1 MNDNDIKQSVTLVN
15 LEKIVTLNPDTV
27 KNCWDYYHA
36 VSALQGIVNRDVP
49 RIYVNYVVNEST
61 NKSVDE
67 YWFEKITGESSW
79 LGNVE
84 TEIIAEIAELV
95 IKFKPYLSGA
105 VIYDPDVPATS
116 NIASTIAGVEDLLP
130 IRYDLSS
137 DSLYTKLILNGPK
150 LSVVK
155 SLVNS
160 DGSSK
165 FTGQGNIPET
175 NIPSSGSTK
184 CDAYLWM
191 KHFYIDTGLCDTEW
205 GGYYVD
211 YYWKDSWQ
219 DAVPNHHCLP
229 NHDFFISKKAFFF
242 DLSPW
247 GDEVPND
254 DISQPLGADLDTLKA
269 LLLSAYENRPK
280 NKMLHIG
287 GFVPWAYKYTTESKC
302 LHDPVSSEWEYG
314 KVISAYNGFMDADAI
329 GFGAMANASFYKHY
343 PLEKE
348 YPQEWITEKE
358 LEKRRLISNVKRQ
371 TSNVKRQ
378 FIIFYVGDYDCAA
391 WLYQR
396 IPDIWDDPNRGE
408 IPMMWAI
415 SPVIA
420 ARAPMAMDY
429 IRKTA
434 TENDYFVA
442 ADNGAGYCEPGML
455 QEPREI
461 SGLPSGLPAWEN
473 HCAEYYK
480 RWGLTV
486 TGFII
491 PGNGPL
497 LNEDGLNTY
506 EKFSP
511 NGIVPL
517 IGSGAKLHNNMPI
530 IYAARDIQFDD
541 PIEAARVT
549 VAHVHSRNEQGLLP
563 FHWFRNILKTPT
575 WYLEVYEEI
584 KRLDPNI
591 ELLAAPE
598 FFELLRKHLKN
609 N

>member
-1 MNDNDIKQSVTLVN
+1 MSCKKQIVTFFD
-15 LEKIVTLNPDTV
+15 LEKIVTLIPGTIE
-27 KNCWDYYHA
+27 NCWDCYHTI
-36 VSALQGIVNRDVP
+36 SALQGIVNREVP
-49 RIYVNYVVNEST
+49 LFYVKYVVNEST
-61 NKSVDE
+61 NKNVDD
-67 YWFEKITGESSW
+67 YWFEKITGDSSW

-84 TEIIAEIAELV
+84 TETITDVAKLV
-95 IKFKPYLSGA
+95 TKFRSYLNGA
-105 VIYDPDVPATS
+105 VIYDPNVPATS
-116 NIASTIAGVEDLLP
+116 NVASTIAGVENLLP
-130 IRYDLSS
+130 VRYDLSP
-137 DSLYTKLILNGPK
+137 DSLYTKLIVEGPE
-150 LSVVK
+150 LPVVK
-155 SLVNS
+155 SLVNE
-160 DGSSK
+160 DGSSL
-165 FTGQGNIPET
+165 FTGKDNIPDT
-175 NIPSSGSTK
+175 DLPSSGSAK

-191 KHFYIDTGLCDTEW
+191 KHFYIDTGLCNTEW

-211 YYWKDSWQ
+211 YFWKDSWQ
-219 DAVPNHHCLP
+219 NAVPNHHCLT

-247 GDEVPND
+247 GDELPND
-254 DISQPLGADLDTLKA
+254 DSSQPKGADLETLKV
-269 LLLSAYENRPK
+269 LLLSAYNNRPK
-280 NKMLHIG
+280 DKMLHIG
-287 GFVPWAYKYTTESKC
+287 GFVPWAYKYTTESEC
-302 LHDPVSSEWEYG
+302 SHDPVSSEWEYG

-329 GFGAMANASFYKHY
+329 GFGAMANASFYAHY

-348 YPQEWITEKE
+348 YPQKWISEEE
-358 LEKRRLISNVKRQ
+358 LEKRRKHSIINSKINNQKNKDKISDFNIERLK
-371 TSNVKRQ
+371 TKRQ
-378 FIIFYVGDYDCAA
+378 FMIFYVGDYDCAA

-396 IPDIWDDPNRGE
+396 IPDIWDDPNRGK

-461 SGLPSGLPAWEN
+461 SGLPSGLPAWEK
-473 HCAEYYK
+473 HCADYYEK
-480 RWGLTV
+480 WGLTV

-497 LNEDGLNTY
+497 LNKNGLDTY

-511 NGIVPL
+511 DGIVPL
-517 IGSGAKLHNNMPI
+517 IGTGAKLHNNMPV

-541 PIEAARVT
+541 PIEAAKIT
-549 VAHVHSRNEQGLLP
+549 VEHIHSRTEQGLPP

-575 WYLEVYEEI
+575 WYVEVYEEI
-584 KRLDPNI
+584 NKMYL
-591 ELLAAPE
+591 
-598 FFELLRKHLKN
+598 
-609 N
+609 